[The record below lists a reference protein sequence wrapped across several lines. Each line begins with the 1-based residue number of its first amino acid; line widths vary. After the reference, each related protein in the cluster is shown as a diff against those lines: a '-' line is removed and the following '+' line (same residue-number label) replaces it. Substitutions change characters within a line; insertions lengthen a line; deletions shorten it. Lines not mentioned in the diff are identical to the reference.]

1 MGIFNFKT
9 KKLSSSEETTTIH
22 TLSSSISSNKEVLDA
37 LKCATHYANSH
48 LESLI
53 TEEAQSSLALGNL
66 QEKINHL
73 ALSTDEYIHIV
84 QTLDDSVT
92 TLEKDTHATK
102 ETLVSNHTLLNNS
115 ISSIEELHVYIEELH
130 TKSNSIIHAI
140 HNLGTYIQDIVTAD
154 QQIHA
159 IADSTNLLA
168 LNASIEAARA
178 GDAGKGF
185 SVVANEIRNLS
196 NSTKELVAD
205 IFEKTNA
212 VTAQFENTQSLLTQY
227 QKSIEESVHLAK
239 KVHSHNQEIIDANE
253 KNLEHMNQIQHI
265 ASDIKVHMN
274 DVSLSSTLLHNRIVE
289 TAEDVVSYR
298 KKTTAKQLALTPI
311 ISFLK
316 QITNLLEK
324 AAN

>member
-53 TEEAQSSLALGNL
+53 TEEAQRCLTLGNIL
-66 QEKINHL
+66 VKFNHL

-178 GDAGKGF
+178 
-185 SVVANEIRNLS
+185 
-196 NSTKELVAD
+196 
-205 IFEKTNA
+205 
-212 VTAQFENTQSLLTQY
+212 
-227 QKSIEESVHLAK
+227 
-239 KVHSHNQEIIDANE
+239 
-253 KNLEHMNQIQHI
+253 
-265 ASDIKVHMN
+265 
-274 DVSLSSTLLHNRIVE
+274 
-289 TAEDVVSYR
+289 
-298 KKTTAKQLALTPI
+298 
-311 ISFLK
+311 
-316 QITNLLEK
+316 
-324 AAN
+324 